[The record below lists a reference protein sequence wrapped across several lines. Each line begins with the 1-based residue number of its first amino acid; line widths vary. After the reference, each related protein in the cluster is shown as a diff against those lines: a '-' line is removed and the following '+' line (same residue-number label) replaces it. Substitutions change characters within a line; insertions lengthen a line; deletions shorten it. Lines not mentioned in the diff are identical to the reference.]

1 MLSLDGFVKMC
12 SDHIEKQEAF
22 IAYWHDNGFGLLRTD
37 KVEYQQYT
45 VRVNYPIRVGYPR
58 SFRTE
63 TSDPE
68 YVNFLRQR
76 AQMNYGKIKVSACKK
91 SGKAKA
97 GTITKMR
104 KEIARMRKT
113 IWGLRVVEYDGVSV
127 AAEGEGLEALE

>member
-45 VRVNYPIRVGYPR
+45 VRVNYPIRTGYPQ
-58 SFRTE
+58 SFCTK
-63 TSDPE
+63 TSDQE
-68 YVNFLRQR
+68 YVKVLRQR
-76 AQMNYGKIKVSACKK
+76 ARKNHGKIEVSACKK
-91 SGKAKA
+91 SKKAKA
-97 GTITKMR
+97 ETITKMR

-113 IWGLRVVEYDGVSV
+113 IWGLRVVEYDGVGV
-127 AAEGEGLEALE
+127 VIEGEGMEALE